1 MKKETV
7 PEKKF
12 ISLQTKF
19 SIQAAMITII
29 VAAIIT
35 ASLYLNT
42 RYQFRKDVWER
53 LHDVTAV
60 ASMHIVP
67 DDFKSIMNPKQ
78 ELTHYNKVK
87 SKLSELESAGTEINS
102 VYLIKVKDSSLYYV
116 ISDSIEALQRSHLSG
131 KRDSEYKIWKH
142 FIETHDS
149 DIKNYFFNDRAGAW
163 LTGYAAIKKG
173 EDLIGLFAI
182 ELDAHEIIMR
192 EKKIII
198 IALLIFACTIP
209 LSLFLGWYRGKK
221 LTAPLTMLRESA
233 ENISQ
238 HHIQEIESIES
249 NDEIGELSTAFQI
262 MAKQLKLSFEKI
274 ENQNKFLRSEIDE
287 RKMAESQLKE
297 YRAKLENLVE
307 RRTADLMENQRIM
320 STLLSN
326 LQGIAYRRNMDENWT
341 MLFTSEGLYYVTG
354 YSPEEMVGGKE
365 LSFKS
370 IILEEDLPEL
380 ENKIARAIENNLP
393 FEHNY
398 RIKTKDNQIIW
409 VWEQGR
415 AIYDETGNVRTIEGF
430 INDINDLKE
439 AEAALID
446 SEKKYRILVEDIN
459 DVIFSINNETI
470 LTYVSPHFKIITGV
484 EPSQAIGKKFTKFV
498 YEEDLPVFMETIEET
513 LYGEL
518 NADTEFR
525 IKTISGDPIWIHY
538 RGRNEITNGKFEG
551 MRGVFSDI
559 SERKQVEED
568 LRQAKEEADEANR
581 TKSIFLANMSHE
593 IRTPMNAIL
602 GFTEVLENKIEDD
615 TLLGYLKSISASGKN
630 LLGLINDILDLS
642 KIEVGKIVLN
652 YDVLHIETL
661 MEELKQ
667 IFKWKIEQKELEY
680 LYEKQGNLPE
690 SIFFDEIRLRQ
701 IMMNLIGNAVK
712 FTDEGFVKVVL
723 SCENIR
729 EKKCNLVIEIIDS
742 GVGIEENQH
751 SRIFEAFRQKS
762 GQNEAKYGG
771 TGLGLSITKKLVELM
786 GGRISLTSQVNEGS
800 TFRIEFPD
808 VETRDGSI
816 VSKTANVD
824 PSSVEFQEST
834 ILVVDD
840 VELNRTLIM
849 SMLED
854 HPFKMIEATNGK
866 EAIEKA
872 YQYSPDLIFMDMK
885 MNIMNGYDATKFIK
899 GDNDLKS
906 IPVIAVTAFAMK
918 GEERRIYNAGCDEI
932 IFKPVS
938 NLGLILALMK
948 YIPYNEIE
956 SFKEEDSNTADIN
969 EEMSKEV
976 LEKLPELVKE
986 INSGLMNDWESLK
999 QTPII
1004 SKMQEF
1010 GRKIQLVGEDYG
1022 LAFLKRWGD
1031 TLVNQAQNFDVENL
1045 HKTFD
1050 QFPELIQKI
1059 KVLSLI
1065 TDS

>member
-1 MKKETV
+1 MKNNEV
-7 PEKKF
+7 VEKKF

-67 DDFKSIMNPKQ
+67 DDFKSIMHPKQ
-78 ELTHYNKVK
+78 ELTHYNSVK
-87 SKLSELESAGTEINS
+87 GKLSELENAGTEINS

-131 KRDSEYKIWKH
+131 KRDIEYKIWKY
-142 FIETHDS
+142 FSETHET
-149 DIKNYFFNDRAGAW
+149 DIKNYFFNDAAGAW
-163 LTGYAAIKKG
+163 LTGYAAITKG
-173 EDLIGLFAI
+173 EKLIGLFAI

-192 EKKIII
+192 EKKIIF

-221 LTAPLTMLRESA
+221 LTAPLSLLRESA
-233 ENISQ
+233 ENISK
-238 HHIQEIESIES
+238 HHIQEVPTIVS
-249 NDEIGELSTAFQI
+249 NDEIGELSSAFQM

-274 ENQNKFLRSEIDE
+274 ENQNRFLRQEIDE
-287 RKMAESQLKE
+287 RKLVESQLKE

-326 LQGIAYRRNMDENWT
+326 LQGIAYRRNMDEDWT
-341 MLFTSEGLYYVTG
+341 MLFTSEGLYFVTG
-354 YSPEEMVGGKE
+354 YSPEEIVGGE
-365 LSFKS
+365 GVSFKS
-370 IILEEDLPEL
+370 IILDEDLPEL
-380 ENKIARAIENNLP
+380 EKKILKAVENNLP

-430 INDINDLKE
+430 ITDINDLKK

-459 DVIFSINNETI
+459 DVIFSIDSETK
-470 LTYVSPHFKIITGV
+470 LTYISPHFKILTGV
-484 EPSQAIGKKFTKFV
+484 DPAKAIGFKLTEFV
-498 YEEDLPVFMETIEET
+498 YEEDLPIFLETIEET

-525 IKTISGDPIWIHY
+525 IKTVKGEPIWIHF

-568 LRQAKEEADEANR
+568 LRQAKEEADEANK

-602 GFTEVLENKIEDD
+602 GFTEVLEGKIKDD
-615 TLLGYLKSISASGKN
+615 TQLGYLKSISASGRN

-652 YDVLHIETL
+652 YNVLHIETL

-680 LYEKQGNLPE
+680 IYEKFDNVPV

-701 IMMNLIGNAVK
+701 ILMNLIGNAIK
-712 FTDEGFVKVVL
+712 FTDEGHVRIVL
-723 SCENIR
+723 KSEYKS
-729 EKKCNLVIEIIDS
+729 EKKCKLIIEVIDT

-762 GQNEAKYGG
+762 GQDEAKYGG

-786 GGRISLTSQVNEGS
+786 GGSISLTSEINQGS
-800 TFRIEFPD
+800 CFKIEFPD
-808 VETRDGSI
+808 VETRDNNS
-816 VSKTANVD
+816 VKKKTNVD
-824 PSSVEFQEST
+824 PELIEFPEAT
-834 ILVVDD
+834 ILIVDD
-840 VELNRTLIM
+840 VEVNRSLLM
-849 SMLED
+849 SMLER
-854 HPFKMIEATNGK
+854 HPFKLIEATNGK

-872 YQYSPDLIFMDMK
+872 HEYKPDIIFMDMK
-885 MNIMNGYDATKFIK
+885 MNIMNGYEATRFIK
-899 GDNDLKS
+899 NNDDLKS

-918 GEERRIYNAGCDEI
+918 GEEKRILKAGCDEI
-932 IFKPVS
+932 VFKPVS
-938 NLGLILALMK
+938 NLGLILAMMK
-948 YIPYNEIE
+948 YMPYTEID
-956 SFKEEDSNTADIN
+956 SIEEVEDNSSDIN
-969 EEMSKEV
+969 EDLSKEV
-976 LEKLPELVKE
+976 IAKLPDLVKK
-986 INSGLMNDWESLK
+986 INSDLIKDWEVLK

-1004 SKMQEF
+1004 SKMQDF
-1010 GRKIQLVGEDYG
+1010 ASRIQIVGEDYG
-1022 LAFLKRWGD
+1022 LAFLKKWGD

-1050 QFPELIQKI
+1050 QFPELIKKI
-1059 KVLSLI
+1059 KVLSSI
-1065 TDS
+1065 SDS

>member
-1 MKKETV
+1 MKKQEAV
-7 PEKKF
+7 EKKF

-19 SIQAAMITII
+19 SLQAAMITII

-67 DDFKSIMNPKQ
+67 DDFKSIMHPKQ
-78 ELTHYNKVK
+78 ELTHYNHVK
-87 SKLSELESAGTEINS
+87 NKLSELEKAGTEINS
-102 VYLIKVKDSSLYYV
+102 VYLIKVKESTLYYV

-131 KRDSEYKIWKH
+131 KRDIEYKIWKH
-142 FIETHDS
+142 FSETHET
-149 DIKNYFFNDRAGAW
+149 DIKNYFFNDAAGAW
-163 LTGYAAIKKG
+163 LTGYAAITKG
-173 EDLIGLFAI
+173 EKLIGLFAI

-192 EKKIII
+192 EKKIIF
-198 IALLIFACTIP
+198 IALFIFACTIP

-233 ENISQ
+233 ENISK
-238 HHIQEIESIES
+238 HHIEEVEAIES
-249 NDEIGELSTAFQI
+249 NDEIGELSSAFQM

-274 ENQNKFLRSEIDE
+274 ENQNRFLRQEIDE
-287 RKMAESQLKE
+287 RKMVESQLKE

-307 RRTADLMENQRIM
+307 RRTADLMENQRIL

-354 YSPEEMVGGKE
+354 YSPEEMVGGKGM
-365 LSFKS
+365 SFKS
-370 IILEEDLPEL
+370 IILDEDLPEL
-380 ENKIARAIENNLP
+380 EKKIIKAVENNLP

-398 RIKTKDNQIIW
+398 RVKTKDNQIVW

-415 AIYDETGNVRTIEGF
+415 AIYDDSGKVRTIEGF
-430 INDINDLKE
+430 ITDINDLKK
-439 AEAALID
+439 AEDALID

-459 DVIFSINNETI
+459 DVIFSIDSDTA
-470 LTYVSPHFKIITGV
+470 LTYISPHFKILTGV
-484 EPSQAIGKKFTKFV
+484 DPANAIGYRLTEFV
-498 YEEDLPVFMETIEET
+498 YEEDLPILMETIEET

-525 IKTISGDPIWIHY
+525 IKTVKGDPIWIHF
-538 RGRNEITNGKFEG
+538 RGRNEIADGKFEG

-568 LRQAKEEADEANR
+568 LRHAKEEADEANR

-602 GFTEVLENKIEDD
+602 GFTEVLEGKIKDE
-615 TLLGYLKSISASGKN
+615 TQLGYLKSISASGKN

-680 LYEKQGNLPE
+680 IYEKQDSVPE

-701 IMMNLIGNAVK
+701 ILMNLIGNAIK
-712 FTDEGFVKVVL
+712 FTDVGHIKISL
-723 SCENIR
+723 STEQKR
-729 EKKCNLVIEIIDS
+729 EKRCKLVFEIIDT
-742 GVGIEENQH
+742 GIGIEENQH

-786 GGRISLTSQVNEGS
+786 GGTISLTSQVNEGS
-800 TFRIEFPD
+800 CFRIEFPD
-808 VETRDGSI
+808 VEMRDNN
-816 VSKTANVD
+816 VVKTKTNVD
-824 PSSVEFQEST
+824 PSMIEFEEAT
-834 ILVVDD
+834 ILIVDD
-840 VELNRTLIM
+840 VELNRSLIM
-849 SMLED
+849 SLLEK
-854 HPFKMIEATNGK
+854 HHFKMLEATNGK

-872 YQYSPDLIFMDMK
+872 FDYKPDLIFMDMK
-885 MNIMNGYDATKFIK
+885 MNIMNGYEATKFIK
-899 GDNDLKS
+899 DDDELKN
-906 IPVIAVTAFAMK
+906 IPVVAVTAFAMK
-918 GEERRIYNAGCDEI
+918 GEEKRIYDVGCDDI

-938 NLGLILALMK
+938 NLGLILAMMK
-948 YIPYNEIE
+948 YIPYTEIDTII
-956 SFKEEDSNTADIN
+956 EEDVSNADIN
-969 EEMSKEV
+969 EEISKEV
-976 LEKLPELVKE
+976 LEKLPELVKM
-986 INSGLMNDWESLK
+986 INSDLMKDWESLN

-1010 GRKIQLVGEDYG
+1010 AGKIQLVGEDYG
-1022 LAFLKRWGD
+1022 LAFLKKWGD

-1050 QFPELIQKI
+1050 KFPDMIQKI

-1065 TDS
+1065 SDS